1 MSADKF
7 CKSLIIL
14 KVTNVIAE
22 KENLEKVLG
31 LGKNFV
37 RELSFG
43 WNLMV

>member
-22 KENLEKVLG
+22 KENLMKG

-43 WNLMV
+43 

>member
-22 KENLEKVLG
+22 KENLMTG
-31 LGKNFV
+31 LGKYFV

>member
-7 CKSLIIL
+7 CKSLI
-14 KVTNVIAE
+14 KVTNVIVE
-22 KENLEKVLG
+22 KENLMKG
-31 LGKNFV
+31 LGKNLV

>member
-22 KENLEKVLG
+22 KENLMKG